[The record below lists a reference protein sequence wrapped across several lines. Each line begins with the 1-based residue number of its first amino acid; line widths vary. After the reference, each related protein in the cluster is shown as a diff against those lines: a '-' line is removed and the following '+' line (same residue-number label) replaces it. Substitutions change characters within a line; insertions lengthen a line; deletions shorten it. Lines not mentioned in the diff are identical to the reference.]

1 MNLIESVQSHSY
13 LIGGTGTGKTTFIRN
28 IIKGVELHHIKNKND
43 DDPCMI
49 YFDVKDDDSKLIVRQ
64 CERETFQNKNI
75 RLIDVSSEHFKLN
88 PFELPEYGTGKYD
101 RSEMVVKT
109 VSYIMDLF
117 REIFEGGSQN
127 TSHVQLDRIM
137 NAFLNWLFSNFD
149 SPTLAEFHNLVS
161 IFKSKD
167 KDMIKSA
174 LLKHSKFETPELQK
188 IIESFA
194 TLKDDAWMSL
204 FNRLDPF
211 LTNQYLRRFVT
222 KQSSFKSYDLFKP
235 GMITVIRIS
244 RKEVPLN
251 VIPLAMMTMVQ
262 NIYYSALYRDD
273 SKVKIILML
282 DEFQVISDSTIIK
295 TILEQGRSIGL
306 FVWLSH
312 QSSTQINDSFY
323 DDVMSNTT
331 RGNIFLADPSNFDV
345 FKVARNRGIDPMNLG
360 NRMSA
365 NPLYSIIRITKSDN
379 TSGITITRIQKG
391 VPELHMSVPSFEKF
405 REIQS
410 DLLQVK
416 GHDDDGISES
426 DQIQLDF
433 RAQLGVDFLN
443 KDTWNVLSYLYKNGK
458 TNMVKICDDLEFSD
472 RDDLRVKIMNPLQEK
487 KLIRVASSYKKG
499 NVIVKFFEL
508 TEHCVTSYFDFDYT
522 PVIKTDEGINAAK
535 IAVSHYRSK
544 GCFVVPAK
552 QTLDRNER
560 TDLVGF
566 DYSTG
571 EAISIEIESAKEAS
585 SHHEQVVHNSK
596 KWKKLGFDRCEFW
609 SSSKKVKE
617 LVKETDKVSVFIV

>member
-1 MNLIESVQSHSY
+1 MNFIDSITSHSY
-13 LIGGTGTGKTTFIRN
+13 VIGGTGTGKTTFIRN
-28 IIKGVELHHIKNKND
+28 IIKGIELHHIKNKGD
-43 DDPCMI
+43 DDPCVI
-49 YFDVKDDDSKLIVRQ
+49 YFDVKDDDSKLLVRQ
-64 CERETFQNKNI
+64 CKRETFQNKNI
-75 RLIDVSSEHFKLN
+75 RLIDVSSEYFRLN
-88 PFELPEYGTGKYD
+88 PFELPEHGTGKYD
-101 RSEMVVKT
+101 RSEMVAKT

-117 REIFEGGSQN
+117 REIFEGSQS

-149 SPTLAEFHNLVS
+149 SPTLAEFHNLVT

-211 LTNQYLRRFVT
+211 LTNRYLRRFVT
-222 KQSSFKSYDLFKP
+222 RESSFRSYDLFKP

-262 NIYYSALYRDD
+262 NIYYSALYRND
-273 SKVKIILML
+273 SKMKIILML

-295 TILEQGRSIGL
+295 TILEQGRSMGL

-312 QSSTQINDSFY
+312 QSSTQINDGFF

-331 RGNIFLADPSNFDV
+331 RGNIFLADPSNIDV
-345 FKVARNRGIDPMNLG
+345 FKIARNRGIDPMNFG
-360 NRMSA
+360 NTMSS

-379 TSGITITRIQKG
+379 NSGVIISRIQKG
-391 VPELHMSVPSFEKF
+391 VPQLHMSEQSFEKF
-405 REIQS
+405 RKVQS
-410 DLLQVK
+410 NLLQV
-416 GHDDDGISES
+416 GNNDDSIDECES
-426 DQIQLDF
+426 IQLDF
-433 RAQLGVDFLN
+433 RAQLGVEFLE
-443 KDTWNVLSYLYKNGK
+443 KEMWIVLLYLYNRGK
-458 TNMVKICDDLEFSD
+458 TNIVKICDDLAFSD
-472 RDDLRVKIMNPLQEK
+472 RDDLREKIINPLQEK

-499 NVIVKFFEL
+499 NVIVRFFEL
-508 TEHCVTSYFDFDYT
+508 TESCTKSYFDFDYT
-522 PVIKTDEGINAAK
+522 PVIKTDEGINTAK
-535 IAVSHYRSK
+535 IAVSHYRK
-544 GCFVVPAK
+544 NDCFVVPAK

-571 EAISIEIESAKEAS
+571 ESISIEVESAKEAS
-585 SHHEQVVHNSK
+585 SHHEQVVYNSK
-596 KWKKLGFDRCEFW
+596 KWKRLGFDRCEFW

-617 LVKETDKVSVFIV
+617 LVEETDKITVFIVK